1 MPTTFLVNK
10 ELLLEAALPKLS
22 KKELEAEA
30 KADDK
35 FKTNARY
42 SDAEIQAEVKDMKKD
57 VIDTKGK
64 AMDSL
69 SSVMNFVKG
78 SNMKEIPNAK

>member
-1 MPTTFLVNK
+1 MILNVNK
-10 ELLLEAALPKLS
+10 ELILEAALPKLS

-35 FKTNARY
+35 FKPNQRFT
-42 SDAEIQAEVKDMKKD
+42 DAEIQTEVKDMKKD
-57 VIDTKGK
+57 VIDTKSK

-69 SSVMNFVKG
+69 GSIMDFVKG
-78 SNMKEIPNAK
+78 SNLKEIKNTK

>member
-1 MPTTFLVNK
+1 MITLQVNK
-10 ELLLEAALPKLS
+10 SMLLQEASKIS
-22 KKELEAEA
+22 KKEMEAEA

-42 SDAEIQAEVKDMKKD
+42 SDSEIQDEVKDMKKD
-57 VIDTKGK
+57 IIDTKGK

-69 SSVMNFVKG
+69 SSVMDFVKG
-78 SNMKEIPNAK
+78 SKEIKNAK